1 MLKIFIKLFVYF
13 SMLTFAL
20 FSSEK
25 ACADEIDEQLN
36 NLEQSLLQN
45 VVHSNVQ
52 LDELLAISSQLNNY
66 QKVKLYTLKSIS
78 HILAGQYKKAIT
90 LLDKALLLEPND
102 EQLTK
107 IYSYKITASIP
118 LKRYG
123 DAFSLLEK
131 SLARVETF
139 EDDGIKISAY
149 VRLMNTYL
157 DLEAYDEV
165 IRLSEVIFNL
175 NNGKDV
181 QSQCYT
187 MLLLAAAQSSLNTE
201 SYTKKLQLFDNAQV
215 YCALNN
221 LPLIKVMSIKGKG
234 EVEFEFGRYQSAE
247 AYFISALEGYQPF
260 NFELEINNIHALLS
274 EVYFHLQ
281 DYQQAI
287 LYADL
292 VNELPNEPD
301 NYEAKKQ
308 AYNVLSMIASKRG
321 QFKEAYQYQVLAH
334 AISVQLINDKKV
346 RETAYQMAKFDSAEK
361 TRELNKLVQDHQMVA
376 KQRSIMNNEKSSSY
390 MFSTVL
396 SGTVAF
402 LSLLLATAWMQRNQF
417 RKQAQLDSLTG
428 LLNRG
433 TGQEQ
438 AENEFIQVQARGGE
452 YCVLVMDLDLFKNI
466 NDSYGHATGD
476 WVLKK
481 IAEILTASLRDTDIA
496 CRMGGEE
503 FAIFMPFTSKLL
515 AIELAEKVRFEIEAI
530 NTRFSGHQFTV
541 TASFGISELTEDD
554 LSLDPLLNRAD
565 VELYKAKSQGRNKVC
580 F

>member
-1 MLKIFIKLFVYF
+1 MSIFILAIFN
-13 SMLTFAL
+13 
-20 FSSEK
+20 SEK
-25 ACADEIDEQLN
+25 LCADEIDDKLDS
-36 NLEQSLLQN
+36 LEQSLVQN
-45 VVHSNVQ
+45 VVHSNIQ
-52 LDELLAISSQLNNY
+52 LDELLAISSQFNSN
-66 QKVKLYTLKSIS
+66 QQVKLYTLKSIS
-78 HILAGQYKKAIT
+78 HLLSGQYKKTIM
-90 LLDKALLLEPND
+90 LLDKALLFEPND

-107 IYSYKITASIP
+107 IYSYKITASIA

-123 DAFSLLEK
+123 DAFGLLEK

-139 EDDGIKISAY
+139 EDDNIKISAY

-165 IRLSEVIFNL
+165 TRLSEIVFDL
-175 NNGKDV
+175 NKGKDA

-187 MLLLAAAQSSLNTE
+187 MLLFAAAHSSLNIE
-201 SYTKKLQLFDNAQV
+201 PYEKKLQLYDDTKS
-215 YCALNN
+215 YCKANN
-221 LPLIKVMSIKGKG
+221 LPLIEAMSIKGKG
-234 EVEFEFGRYQSAE
+234 VVEFKFGRFQTAE
-247 AYFISALEGYQPF
+247 AYLLLALEGYQPF
-260 NFELEINNIHALLS
+260 KFELEINNIHALLS
-274 EVYFHLQ
+274 EVYFNLQ

-287 LYADL
+287 LYANL
-292 VNELPNEPD
+292 VNELPNEPV
-301 NYEAKKQ
+301 NYEVKEQ

-321 QFKEAYQYQVLAH
+321 QFKEAYQYQVQAH

-361 TRELNKLVQDHQMVA
+361 SRELNKLVQDHEMVA
-376 KQRSIMNNEKSSSY
+376 KQRSIMNNEKSSSF

-417 RKQAQLDSLTG
+417 RKQAQVDSLTG
-428 LLNRG
+428 IFNRG

-452 YCVLVMDLDLFKNI
+452 YSVLVMDLDFFKNI

-481 IAEILTASLRDTDIA
+481 VAEILTTESRDTDIV

-503 FAIFMPFTSKLL
+503 FAIFMPFLPKAT
-515 AIELAEKVRFEIEAI
+515 AVELAERIRSEIESM
-530 NTRFSGHQFTV
+530 NTRFSGHEFAV
-541 TASFGISELTEDD
+541 TASFGVSEITSND
-554 LSLDPLLNRAD
+554 LSVDPLLKKAD
-565 VELYKAKSQGRNKVC
+565 VELYRAKSEGRNKVC
-580 F
+580 S